1 MHISAKAKQDKNK
14 MKEYSVFT
22 LARILSLSPHVIFDL
37 QKKCEQRW
45 LQTSQKLALRVWE
58 MNKET
63 GLKIILD
70 TEITRFYSNYKNT

>member
-45 LQTSQKLALRVWE
+45 LQTS
-58 MNKET
+58 
-63 GLKIILD
+63 
-70 TEITRFYSNYKNT
+70 